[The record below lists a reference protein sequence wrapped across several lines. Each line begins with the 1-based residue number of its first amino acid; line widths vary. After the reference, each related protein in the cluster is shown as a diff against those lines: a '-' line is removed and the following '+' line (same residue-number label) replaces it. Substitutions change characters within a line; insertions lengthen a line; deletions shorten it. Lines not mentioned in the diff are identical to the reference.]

1 MNDMEREAALARS
14 GLTDPAGKCT
24 ARLDVPVPDELY
36 EAVGAMATL
45 QGVPRAE
52 WVRRVLQRELYGSLG
67 MARSL
72 VAGIAPGDG
81 MNGRP
86 ITGSER

>member
-1 MNDMEREAALARS
+1 MSSDDFALSRS
-14 GLTDPAGKCT
+14 GMSEPQGKCT
-24 ARLDVPVPDELY
+24 QRLDVPVPDELY

-72 VAGIAPGDG
+72 VAGVQPGDG
-81 MNGRP
+81 INARHS
-86 ITGSER
+86 IGSQG